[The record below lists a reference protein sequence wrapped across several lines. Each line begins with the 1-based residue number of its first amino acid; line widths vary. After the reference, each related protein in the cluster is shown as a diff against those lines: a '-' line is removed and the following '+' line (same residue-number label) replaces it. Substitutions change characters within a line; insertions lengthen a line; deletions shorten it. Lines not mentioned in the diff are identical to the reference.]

1 MTPADTQKFWTRV
14 DRGEGCWLWRGAAS
28 PQGYGRFYP
37 STGQKLYAH
46 RVSFDLNVGVIP
58 NGLFVCHTCDVRL
71 CVRPEHLFLGSHQDN
86 MNDMNAKG
94 RGRPGKAYGELAH
107 LAKLD
112 WVKVREIR
120 ARYTG
125 RRGEVASLAREYGIS
140 LSSMFAVV
148 TGQTWRVDPCGSTI
162 ARVAR

>member
-1 MTPADTQKFWTRV
+1 
-14 DRGEGCWLWRGAAS
+14 
-28 PQGYGRFYP
+28 
-37 STGQKLYAH
+37 
-46 RVSFDLNVGVIP
+46 VSFDLNVGVIP

-162 ARVAR
+162 ARVSRSGSPTSEHRRDEGDDAIAEEHAEREAAWREGPAS